1 MDTMDE
7 LTFSFWNGKP
17 DLAFSDICLATK
29 MHLEGQKR
37 RRGAKQGW
45 RRKTV
50 FWPFF
55 LNL

>member
-7 LTFSFWNGKP
+7 LTFSFWNGEP